1 MKYVIKYRFLLYL
14 IAVIPLFLFRD
25 FTPDNE
31 LRYMSIADEAIRE
44 GHLFTFTNHGLNYA
58 DKPPLYLWIV
68 MLGKT
73 LFGHHSMLFL
83 AMFSYIPALIVVY
96 IMGLWIKRFA
106 SQQAAI
112 AGELMLLSSVYFIG
126 SGVVLRMDMLMCMFI
141 TLSLY
146 VFYRV
151 YTGGGKKYDGYLFP
165 LLVFMAIFSKGPVGI
180 MVPLF
185 STVIFL
191 LMRRDYKAIGRFWG
205 KKTLLVLVA
214 LCFIWFLSVWAEGGN
229 EYLNNLLFNQ
239 TVNRAV
245 NSFHHKE
252 PFYYYFISIIYSLFP
267 WSLLVIAMIAVG
279 LSKRRAIKSGESSLL
294 ETFFMTIALSTFIV
308 LSLISSKL
316 QIYLLP
322 AFPFFIYL
330 TLLWLPKFGATGS
343 GPAKF
348 VQVTLEIPA
357 LLFALGAPVFI
368 VLKYLIGVSFLDDV
382 SWPGSLSILIALL
395 IASAAGI
402 TALYILHSKK
412 MQIYKVIIVLGS
424 SVLAALFSFSFAVP
438 QYNSSIGMGALC
450 KEARQVAEREG
461 ITEFVYYRLKRA
473 ENTDVYLGRQPRE
486 ISIDELRQIIDK
498 RDLNE
503 ADPSRP
509 RPDRL
514 ILLLRQ
520 SHLRDKDK
528 EAASLLEEFEKHP
541 VGSYFYIIL

>member
-1 MKYVIKYRFLLYL
+1 MKYLIKYRFLLYL
-14 IAVIPLFLFRD
+14 IAVIPLFLSRD

-68 MLGKT
+68 MLGKL

-83 AMFSYIPALIVVY
+83 AMFSYIPALIIIY
-96 IMGLWIKRFA
+96 IMGRWIKKFA
-106 SQQAAI
+106 SQQAAV

-126 SGVVLRMDMLMCMFI
+126 AGVVLRMDMLMCMFI

-151 YTGGGKKYDGYLFP
+151 YTGEGKKYDGYLFP
-165 LLVFMAIFSKGPVGI
+165 LLVFMAIFSKGPIGI
-180 MVPLF
+180 MVPLI

-205 KKTLLVLVA
+205 KKTLLVLVS
-214 LCFIWFLSVWAEGGN
+214 LCFIWFLAVWIEGGN

-252 PFYYYFISIIYSLFP
+252 PFYYYFVSIIYSLFP
-267 WSLLVIAMIAVG
+267 WSLLVISMIAKG
-279 LSKRRAIKSGESSLL
+279 LSKRREIKTGESSLL
-294 ETFFMTIALSTFIV
+294 ELFFMTIALSTFIV

-330 TLLWLPKFGATGS
+330 TLLWLPKFGATGRGPS
-343 GPAKF
+343 GFVLASLELPA
-348 VQVTLEIPA
+348 II
-357 LLFALGAPVFI
+357 FALGAPVFV
-368 VLKYLIGVSFLDDV
+368 VLKYLIRVSFLEDV
-382 SWPGSLSILIALL
+382 IWPGSLFILIALL
-395 IASAAGI
+395 IVSVAGV

-412 MQIYKVIIVLGS
+412 MQIYKIIIVLGS
-424 SVLAALFSFSFAVP
+424 AILVALFSFSFAIP

-450 KEARQVAEREG
+450 KEAKEVAREEG
-461 ITEFVYYRLKRA
+461 ITNYIYYRLKKA
-473 ENTDVYLGRQPRE
+473 ENTDVYLGTQPRE
-486 ISIDELRQIIDK
+486 VSYEELRNIIK
-498 RDLNE
+498 ERSLND

-509 RPDRL
+509 KPDRL
-514 ILLLRQ
+514 ILFLRQ
-520 SHLRDKDK
+520 SHLLDKDK
-528 EAASLLEEFEKHP
+528 EAASLLKTFEKHP
-541 VGSYFYIIL
+541 VGSYCYIIL

>member
-1 MKYVIKYRFLLYL
+1 
-14 IAVIPLFLFRD
+14 
-25 FTPDNE
+25 
-31 LRYMSIADEAIRE
+31 
-44 GHLFTFTNHGLNYA
+44 
-58 DKPPLYLWIV
+58 
-68 MLGKT
+68 
-73 LFGHHSMLFL
+73 
-83 AMFSYIPALIVVY
+83 
-96 IMGLWIKRFA
+96 
-106 SQQAAI
+106 
-112 AGELMLLSSVYFIG
+112 
-126 SGVVLRMDMLMCMFI
+126 MFI
-141 TLSLY
+141 TLALY

-151 YTGGGKKYDGYLFP
+151 YTGEGKKYDGYLFP

-294 ETFFMTIALSTFIV
+294 EIFFMTIALSTFIV

-316 QIYLLP
+316 QIYLFP

-357 LLFALGAPVFI
+357 LIFALGAPVFI